1 MWIFPWIK
9 LSWHSCSLW
18 DKLRWPNWFQLIPKD
33 CITDV
38 YGLAV
43 YVKEGFSFAKDLS
56 IENSADFYLCF
67 QLALLHSVPFFFSLY
82 QSPAL
87 LLFTVF
93 DSVSSNTDEVLSINP
108 STNVFLFGDFHV
120 HHKDWPTYS
129 GGTDRPGKLCYSDS

>member
-1 MWIFPWIK
+1 M
-9 LSWHSCSLW
+9 
-18 DKLRWPNWFQLIPKD
+18 
-33 CITDV
+33 

-108 STNVFLFGDFHV
+108 S
-120 HHKDWPTYS
+120 KDWPTYS

>member
-1 MWIFPWIK
+1 M
-9 LSWHSCSLW
+9 
-18 DKLRWPNWFQLIPKD
+18 
-33 CITDV
+33 

-56 IENSADFYLCF
+56 LENSADFYLCF

-93 DSVSSNTDEVLSINP
+93 DSVSCNIDEVLSINP

-120 HHKDWPTYS
+120 HHKDWSTYS
-129 GGTDRPGKLCYSDS
+129 GGTDRPGKLCYDFSISNDLTQIANFPT